1 MLNQIISIYNIY
13 RPALIL
19 SKECT
24 KIVPHSRLLGIAV
37 ADREQVYNTI
47 PALKKAAIW
56 GERQN

>member
-47 PALKKAAIW
+47 PALKKAAI
-56 GERQN
+56 